1 MNIDTL
7 TDAAGGQGRRGQG
20 RRGQGTTLTR
30 IRHINTYVCS
40 SLDTHTHTQ
49 KQLKAK
55 VEEAAKAK
63 AEAEEAA
70 AEATKKAAADANAQK
85 EADAKEAKEKEAKE
99 KEAKD
104 KEAAEK
110 EQVRDGDDAK
120 AEKEAH
126 TRITYACMFESYTH
140 TQKQLEAKLAV
151 KAAVE
156 AKDFNKIWG
165 DIVREVLL
173 HVTSLWA
180 HIRMYV
186 RILHTHTHTHRNG

>member
-1 MNIDTL
+1 MYVRVL
-7 TDAAGGQGRRGQG
+7 T
-20 RRGQGTTLTR
+20 
-30 IRHINTYVCS
+30 H
-40 SLDTHTHTQ
+40 THTHTQ

-140 TQKQLEAKLAV
+140 THKSSWRPIWPS
-151 KAAVE
+151 KALSRQRTLTRSGATSS
-156 AKDFNKIWG
+156 
-165 DIVREVLL
+165 VRCFC
-173 HVTSLWA
+173 T
-180 HIRMYV
+180 
-186 RILHTHTHTHRNG
+186 

>member
-7 TDAAGGQGRRGQG
+7 TDACAAGGQGRRGQG

-40 SLDTHTHTQ
+40 SLDTHTHTHTQ

-140 TQKQLEAKLAV
+140 THKSSWRPIWPS
-151 KAAVE
+151 KALSRQRTLTRSGATSS
-156 AKDFNKIWG
+156 
-165 DIVREVLL
+165 VRCFC
-173 HVTSLWA
+173 T
-180 HIRMYV
+180 
-186 RILHTHTHTHRNG
+186 